1 MNYFEIIKKVAVS
14 PGINLKEPQG
24 FDTIDPQI
32 NKIKI
37 AINQALKSIC
47 SCWDWNFKI
56 RKTAI
61 QVVPGT
67 KDYSGV
73 NGKITNIYYEKD
85 SDTSIELVF
94 NPDLQVAE
102 ESGTPYSYGI
112 GFENIVLTPVP
123 TEAGNLAVYY
133 LTDNLAM
140 ADDLLTEKA
149 ELELATDVP
158 IIPEKFQDL
167 IIYKA
172 VLNFFSRPSKK
183 EYPYYLAQYCERL
196 VQAKTDDKG
205 SLENTSSIEISGRQ
219 QFNKRFGRL

>member
-37 AINQALKSIC
+37 AVNQALKSIC

-56 RKTAI
+56 RKTI
-61 QVVPGT
+61 LQVVPGLRE
-67 KDYSGV
+67 YSGV
-73 NGKITNIYYEKD
+73 NGKITNIYYEKNFN
-85 SDTSIELVF
+85 TTLELVF
-94 NPDLQVAE
+94 KPDLQLIG
-102 ESGTPYSYGI
+102 ESGTPCSYGI
-112 GFENIVLTPVP
+112 ESKNIVLTPIPV
-123 TEAGNLAVYY
+123 EAGDLTVYY
-133 LTDNLAM
+133 LTDNFALSG
-140 ADDLLTEKA
+140 DLLIEKA
-149 ELELATDVP
+149 ELEVAADVL

-172 VLNFFSRPSKK
+172 VLNFFSKPSKK

-196 VQAKTDDKG
+196 VQAKLDDKG
-205 SLENTSSIEISGRQ
+205 TLENTSFIEISGRSP
-219 QFNKRFGRL
+219 FNKRFSRL